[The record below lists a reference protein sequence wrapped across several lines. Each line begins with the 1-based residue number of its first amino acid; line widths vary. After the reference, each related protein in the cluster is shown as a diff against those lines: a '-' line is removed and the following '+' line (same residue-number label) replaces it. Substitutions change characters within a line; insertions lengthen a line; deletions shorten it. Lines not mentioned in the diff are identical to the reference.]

1 MADLHSINDAINKRA
16 GRKLLPS
23 ILVSLALLTLI
34 FGSINL
40 EPKLFLALICI
51 VITLG
56 VRELTHA
63 YCTGGIELPDLPIM
77 AIALIILIA
86 SWFGGTEGLAVSTGL
101 SIPILMFLL
110 LLISQKDF
118 IKRST
123 SAVFAVFYL
132 AFLGGFILLLA
143 NHADG
148 GKRILAL
155 VILIACNDTFAY
167 LSGVLFG
174 KHKMAPTIS
183 PKKSWEGLIGGLI
196 ASAIGGSLVFH
207 YAFSAHWF
215 VGPAVGVM
223 AVVTATCGDLIESA
237 IKRDLAIKD
246 MSNLL
251 PGHGGIMDRLDS
263 ALFTAPAVCYRDWE
277 TDRKSVV

>member
-1 MADLHSINDAINKRA
+1 MDDLHSINDAINKRA

-23 ILVSLALLTLI
+23 ILVSLTLLTLI
-34 FGSINL
+34 FGSIYL
-40 EPKLFLALICI
+40 QPLLFLALICI
-51 VITLG
+51 VIMLG
-56 VRELTHA
+56 VRELAHA
-63 YCTGGIELPDLPIM
+63 YRTGGIELPDLPIM
-77 AIALIILIA
+77 AAAFIILLA
-86 SWFGGTEGLAVSTGL
+86 SWFGDTEGLAVSTGL
-101 SIPILMFLL
+101 VIPVLMCLL
-110 LLISQKDF
+110 LLASQKDF

-132 AFLGGFILLLA
+132 AVLGGFILLLA
-143 NHADG
+143 NNDDG

-167 LSGVLFG
+167 FAGVLFG

-183 PKKSWEGLIGGLI
+183 PKKSWEGLVGGLI
-196 ASAIGGSLVFH
+196 ASLIGGALIFH
-207 YAFSAHWF
+207 YSFGVSWF
-215 VGPAVGVM
+215 VGVAVGAM
-223 AVVTATCGDLIESA
+223 TVVTATCGDLIESA

-263 ALFTAPAVCYRDWE
+263 ALFTAPAVWFAFELINRYI
-277 TDRKSVV
+277 

>member
-23 ILVSLALLTLI
+23 ILVSLSLLTLI

-40 EPKLFLALICI
+40 EPKLFLTLICI
-51 VITLG
+51 VIMLG

-63 YCTGGIELPDLPIM
+63 YRAGGIELPDLPIM
-77 AIALIILIA
+77 AVSLVILLA

-101 SIPILMFLL
+101 SIPILMFFL
-110 LLISQKDF
+110 LLISQKEF

-132 AFLGGFILLLA
+132 AVLGGFILLVA
-143 NHADG
+143 NDTDG

-155 VILIACNDTFAY
+155 VILISCNDTFAY
-167 LSGVLFG
+167 FAGVLFG

-196 ASAIGGSLVFH
+196 ASLIGGALVFH
-207 YAFSAHWF
+207 YAFETTWYVGSAI
-215 VGPAVGVM
+215 GVM
-223 AVVTATCGDLIESA
+223 TVVTATCGDLIESA

-263 ALFTAPAVCYRDWE
+263 ALFTAPAVWFAFELINRYL
-277 TDRKSVV
+277 

>member
-23 ILVSLALLTLI
+23 ILVSLFLLSLI
-34 FGSINL
+34 FGSIAY
-40 EPKLFLALICI
+40 EPKLFLALILV
-51 VITLG
+51 VIMLG
-56 VRELTHA
+56 VRELAHA
-63 YCTGGIELPDLPIM
+63 YRTGGIELPDLPLM
-77 AIALIILIA
+77 IAASIILLA
-86 SWFGGTEGLAVSTGL
+86 SWFGGTQGLAVSTGL
-101 SIPILMFLL
+101 ILPILMVLL
-110 LLISQKDF
+110 LAISQKDF

-132 AFLGGFILLLA
+132 AVLGGFILLLA

-167 LSGVLFG
+167 FAGVLFG
-174 KHKMAPTIS
+174 KHKLVPTIS

-196 ASAIGGSLVFH
+196 ASLIGGSLVFH
-207 YAFSAHWF
+207 YVFETNWY
-215 VGPAVGVM
+215 VGIAIGVM
-223 AVVTATCGDLIESA
+223 TVVTATCGDLIESA

-263 ALFTAPAVCYRDWE
+263 ALLTAP
-277 TDRKSVV
+277 SVWFAFELINRYL

>member
-23 ILVSLALLTLI
+23 ILVSLSLLTLI
-34 FGSINL
+34 FGSITI
-40 EPKLFLALICI
+40 EPKLFLALICV
-51 VITLG
+51 VILLG

-63 YCTGGIELPDLPIM
+63 YRAGGIELPDLPLMI
-77 AIALIILIA
+77 AALIILLA
-86 SWFGGTEGLAVSTGL
+86 SWFGGTQGLAVSTGL
-101 SIPILMFLL
+101 IFPVLMVLL
-110 LLISQKDF
+110 LAISQKDF

-143 NHADG
+143 NNEAGAKH
-148 GKRILAL
+148 ILAL
-155 VILIACNDTFAY
+155 VILISCNDTFAY
-167 LSGVLFG
+167 FAGVLFG
-174 KHKMAPTIS
+174 KHKLVPSIS

-196 ASAIGGSLVFH
+196 ASLIGGALVFH
-207 YAFSAHWF
+207 LAFETAWYVGSAI
-215 VGPAVGVM
+215 GAM
-223 AVVTATCGDLIESA
+223 TVVTATCGDLIESA

-263 ALFTAPAVCYRDWE
+263 ALFTAPAVWFAFELINRYLQ
-277 TDRKSVV
+277 

>member
-23 ILVSLALLTLI
+23 ILVSLTLLTLI
-34 FGSINL
+34 FGSIYL
-40 EPKLFLALICI
+40 EPLLFLALICV
-51 VITLG
+51 VIMLG
-56 VRELTHA
+56 VRELAHA
-63 YCTGGIELPDLPIM
+63 YRAGGIELPDLPIM
-77 AIALIILIA
+77 AAALIILLA
-86 SWFGGTEGLAVSTGL
+86 SWFGDTEGLAVSTGL
-101 SIPILMFLL
+101 IIPVLMFLL

-132 AFLGGFILLLA
+132 AVLGGFILLLA
-143 NHADG
+143 NNDDG

-167 LSGVLFG
+167 FAGVLFG

-183 PKKSWEGLIGGLI
+183 PKKSWEGLVGGLI
-196 ASAIGGSLVFH
+196 ASLIGGALIFH
-207 YAFSAHWF
+207 YSFGVSWY
-215 VGPAVGVM
+215 VGVAVGAM
-223 AVVTATCGDLIESA
+223 TVVTATCGDLIESA

-263 ALFTAPAVCYRDWE
+263 ALFTAPAVWFAFELINRYL
-277 TDRKSVV
+277 

>member
-23 ILVSLALLTLI
+23 ILVSLLLLTLI
-34 FGSINL
+34 FGSIYL
-40 EPKLFLALICI
+40 QPLLFLALICI

-56 VRELTHA
+56 VRELTQA
-63 YCTGGIELPDLPIM
+63 YRTGGIDLPDLPIIT
-77 AIALIILIA
+77 AALIILLA
-86 SWFGGTEGLAVSTGL
+86 SWFGDTEGLAVSTGL
-101 SIPILMFLL
+101 TIPILMFLL

-123 SAVFAVFYL
+123 SAVFSVFYL
-132 AFLGGFILLLA
+132 AVLGGFILLLA
-143 NHADG
+143 NNPDG
-148 GKRILAL
+148 GERILAL
-155 VILIACNDTFAY
+155 VILISCNDTFAY
-167 LSGVLFG
+167 FAGVIFG
-174 KHKMAPTIS
+174 KHKMAPSIS

-196 ASAIGGSLVFH
+196 ASLIGGALIFHYTFDVAWYIGSAIGL
-207 YAFSAHWF
+207 
-215 VGPAVGVM
+215 M
-223 AVVTATCGDLIESA
+223 TVVTATCGDLIESA

-263 ALFTAPAVCYRDWE
+263 ALFTAPAVWFAFELINRYL
-277 TDRKSVV
+277 

>member
-23 ILVSLALLTLI
+23 ILVSLTLLTLI
-34 FGSINL
+34 FGSIYL
-40 EPKLFLALICI
+40 EPLLFLALICI
-51 VITLG
+51 VIMLG
-56 VRELTHA
+56 VRELAHA
-63 YCTGGIELPDLPIM
+63 YRAGGIELPDLPIM
-77 AIALIILIA
+77 AAALIILLA

-101 SIPILMFLL
+101 VIPVLMCLL
-110 LLISQKDF
+110 LLASQKDF

-132 AFLGGFILLLA
+132 AVLGGFILLLA
-143 NHADG
+143 NNDDG

-167 LSGVLFG
+167 FAGVLFG

-183 PKKSWEGLIGGLI
+183 PKKSWEGLVGGLI
-196 ASAIGGSLVFH
+196 ASLIGGALIFH
-207 YAFSAHWF
+207 NSFGVSWY
-215 VGPAVGVM
+215 VGAAVGAM
-223 AVVTATCGDLIESA
+223 TVVTATCGDLIESA

-263 ALFTAPAVCYRDWE
+263 ALFTAPAVWFAFELINRYL
-277 TDRKSVV
+277 

>member
-23 ILVSLALLTLI
+23 ILVSLTLLTLI
-34 FGSINL
+34 FGSIYL
-40 EPKLFLALICI
+40 APLLFLALICI
-51 VITLG
+51 VIMLG
-56 VRELTHA
+56 VRELAHA
-63 YCTGGIELPDLPIM
+63 YRAGGIELPDLPIM
-77 AIALIILIA
+77 AAALIILLA
-86 SWFGGTEGLAVSTGL
+86 SLFGDTEGLEVSTGL
-101 SIPILMFLL
+101 IIPVLMFLL

-132 AFLGGFILLLA
+132 AVLGGFILLLA
-143 NHADG
+143 NNDDG

-167 LSGVLFG
+167 FAGVLFG

-183 PKKSWEGLIGGLI
+183 PKKSWEGLVGGLI
-196 ASAIGGSLVFH
+196 ASLIGGALIFH
-207 YAFSAHWF
+207 NSFGVSWY
-215 VGPAVGVM
+215 VGAAVGAM
-223 AVVTATCGDLIESA
+223 TVVTATCGDLIESA

-263 ALFTAPAVCYRDWE
+263 ALFTAPAVWFAFELINRYL
-277 TDRKSVV
+277 

>member
-23 ILVSLALLTLI
+23 ILVSLTLLTLI
-34 FGSINL
+34 FGSIYL
-40 EPKLFLALICI
+40 EPLLFLALICI
-51 VITLG
+51 VIMLG
-56 VRELTHA
+56 VRELAHA
-63 YCTGGIELPDLPIM
+63 YRTGGIELPDLPIM
-77 AIALIILIA
+77 AAALIILLA
-86 SWFGGTEGLAVSTGL
+86 SWFGDTEGLAVSTGL
-101 SIPILMFLL
+101 IIPVLMFLL

-132 AFLGGFILLLA
+132 AVLGGFILLLA
-143 NHADG
+143 NNDDG

-167 LSGVLFG
+167 FAGVLFG

-183 PKKSWEGLIGGLI
+183 PKKSWEGLVGGLI
-196 ASAIGGSLVFH
+196 ASLIGGALIFH
-207 YAFSAHWF
+207 NSFGVSWY
-215 VGPAVGVM
+215 VGAAVGAM
-223 AVVTATCGDLIESA
+223 TVVTATCGDLIESA

-263 ALFTAPAVCYRDWE
+263 ALFTAPAVWFAFELINRYL
-277 TDRKSVV
+277 

>member
-23 ILVSLALLTLI
+23 ILVSLSLLALI
-34 FGSINL
+34 FGSITL
-40 EPKLFLALICI
+40 EPKLFLALICV
-51 VITLG
+51 VIMLG

-63 YCTGGIELPDLPIM
+63 YRAGGIELPDLPLMI
-77 AIALIILIA
+77 AALIILLA
-86 SWFGGTEGLAVSTGL
+86 SWFGGTQGLAVSTGL
-101 SIPILMFLL
+101 IFPVLMVLL
-110 LLISQKDF
+110 LAISQKDF

-123 SAVFAVFYL
+123 SAIFAVFYL
-132 AFLGGFILLLA
+132 AVLGGFILLLA
-143 NHADG
+143 NNDAG

-155 VILIACNDTFAY
+155 VILISCNDTFAY
-167 LSGVLFG
+167 FAGVLFG
-174 KHKMAPTIS
+174 KHKLVPTIS

-196 ASAIGGSLVFH
+196 ASLIGGALVFH
-207 YAFSAHWF
+207 LAFETAWY
-215 VGPAVGVM
+215 VGCLIGAM
-223 AVVTATCGDLIESA
+223 TVVTATCGDLIESA

-263 ALFTAPAVCYRDWE
+263 ALFTAPAVWFAFELINRYL
-277 TDRKSVV
+277 

>member
-23 ILVSLALLTLI
+23 ILVSLLLLTLI
-34 FGSINL
+34 FGSIYL
-40 EPKLFLALICI
+40 QPLLFLALICV
-51 VITLG
+51 VIMLG
-56 VRELTHA
+56 VRELTRA
-63 YCTGGIELPDLPIM
+63 YRTGGIELPDLPIM
-77 AIALIILIA
+77 VAALIILLA
-86 SWFGGTEGLAVSTGL
+86 SWFGDTEGLAVSTGL
-101 SIPILMFLL
+101 IIPILMFLL

-123 SAVFAVFYL
+123 SAVFSVFYL
-132 AFLGGFILLLA
+132 AVLGGFILLLA
-143 NHADG
+143 NNPDG
-148 GKRILAL
+148 GERILAL

-167 LSGVLFG
+167 FAGVIFG
-174 KHKMAPTIS
+174 KHKMAPSIS

-196 ASAIGGSLVFH
+196 ASLIGGALIFHNTFDVAWYIGAAIGL
-207 YAFSAHWF
+207 
-215 VGPAVGVM
+215 M
-223 AVVTATCGDLIESA
+223 TVVTATCGDLIESA

-263 ALFTAPAVCYRDWE
+263 ALFTAPAVWFAFELINRYL
-277 TDRKSVV
+277 

>member
-23 ILVSLALLTLI
+23 ILVSLSLLTLI
-34 FGSINL
+34 FGSITL

-51 VITLG
+51 VIMLG

-63 YCTGGIELPDLPIM
+63 YRAGGIELPDLPIM
-77 AIALIILIA
+77 AVSLIILIA

-101 SIPILMFLL
+101 SIPILMFFL
-110 LLISQKDF
+110 LLISQKEF

-132 AFLGGFILLLA
+132 AVLGGFILLVA
-143 NHADG
+143 NDIDG

-155 VILIACNDTFAY
+155 VILISCNDTFAY
-167 LSGVLFG
+167 FAGVLFG
-174 KHKMAPTIS
+174 KHKMAPNIS

-196 ASAIGGSLVFH
+196 ASLIGGALVFH
-207 YAFSAHWF
+207 YAFETAWYVGSAI
-215 VGPAVGVM
+215 GVM
-223 AVVTATCGDLIESA
+223 TVVTATCGDLIESA

-263 ALFTAPAVCYRDWE
+263 ALFTAPAVWFALELITRYL
-277 TDRKSVV
+277 

>member
-23 ILVSLALLTLI
+23 ILVSLFLLSLI
-34 FGSINL
+34 FGSIAY
-40 EPKLFLALICI
+40 EPKLFLALILV
-51 VITLG
+51 VIMLG
-56 VRELTHA
+56 VRELAHA
-63 YCTGGIELPDLPIM
+63 YRTGGIELPDLPLM
-77 AIALIILIA
+77 IAASIILLA
-86 SWFGGTEGLAVSTGL
+86 SWFGGTQGLAVSTGL
-101 SIPILMFLL
+101 ILPILMVLL
-110 LLISQKDF
+110 LAISQKDF

-132 AFLGGFILLLA
+132 AVLGGFILLLA

-167 LSGVLFG
+167 FAGVLFG
-174 KHKMAPTIS
+174 KHKLVPTIS

-196 ASAIGGSLVFH
+196 ASLIGGSLVFH
-207 YAFSAHWF
+207 YVFETNWY
-215 VGPAVGVM
+215 VGIAIGVM
-223 AVVTATCGDLIESA
+223 TVVTATCGDLIESA

-263 ALFTAPAVCYRDWE
+263 ALFTAPAVWFAFELINRYL
-277 TDRKSVV
+277 